1 MLSAGSML
9 LVFLLSQISVQ
20 AEQPVFVHYMPW
32 YASKPVSGQWGWH
45 WTMGHFNP
53 DKRAG
58 KGIREAATHDPPVI
72 GLYDS
77 NDPDVLE
84 CQVLLMKLA
93 GIEGVIIDWYG
104 ITDFRD
110 YGIVHR
116 NTQHLVKFVK
126 RAGLKFA
133 ICYEDQTLKHLVEG
147 KQIPA
152 SQVMAQ
158 GKSVMGWLD
167 EHWFD
172 DEAYLQVDGK
182 PLLLV
187 FGPQYLNQSQWKA
200 LRTGLKHS
208 PLICGLPH
216 LVQPAGLDG
225 LFVWPPVS
233 GGKTV
238 TPEMWRKRLTE
249 YYARAPQET
258 VISVAFPGFHDI
270 YQQAGLHESYGAI
283 DARDGKTLQETLQ
296 LAAESKTPL
305 IQVATWNDYGEG
317 TVVEPQ
323 AQGGYRNLEIIR
335 SFVGARSPRKVSG
348 TARDLRLPVL
358 WYRLKKQYAGE
369 QTVTAKLDE
378 AAALLLAGDIAP
390 ARRILEEFR
399 LDE

>member
-9 LVFLLSQISVQ
+9 LVFLLSQISAQ

-53 DKRAG
+53 DKLAG

-110 YGIVHR
+110 YGLVHR
-116 NTQHLVKFVK
+116 NTQHLIKFVK

-167 EHWFD
+167 EHWFGD
-172 DEAYLQVDGK
+172 DAYLQVDGK

-187 FGPQYLNQSQWKA
+187 FGPQYLNQSQWKE

-225 LFVWPPVS
+225 LFAWPPVS

-270 YQQAGLHESYGAI
+270 YQQAGLHASYGYI
-283 DARDGKTLQETLQ
+283 DTQGGKTMVETLQ
-296 LAAESKTPL
+296 LAARSGSPL

-323 AQGGYRNLEIIR
+323 KKKGYRNLEIIQ
-335 SFVGARSPRKVSG
+335 SFIAARSPQKKIADSS
-348 TARDLRLPVL
+348 DFRLPVL
-358 WYRLKKQYAGE
+358 LHHLRKEYQGE
-369 QTVTAKLDE
+369 QSVTGKLNE
-378 AAALLLAGDIAP
+378 AAMLLFAGDTQQ
-390 ARRILEEFR
+390 ARKLLES
-399 LDE
+399 LPYYK